1 MKVAV
6 LGASGWIGSH
16 IANEAKFRG
25 HQVRALVRDPS
36 KIEDPDFNVIAVDV
50 KALNSSEGT
59 NDLVN
64 ALADVD
70 VVIASIG
77 GRAAGNHEI
86 VKSTAETLL
95 EVLPK
100 TKVERL
106 LWVGGAGSLE
116 VAPGVKLVTVPDFPE
131 EYKAEALAQGEA
143 LDVFRQSSSSLN
155 WTFVSPAAEIFP
167 GDKIGSYRVGND
179 ELIADETGA
188 SRISVSDYAIAM
200 IDELES
206 AKHPRK
212 RIGVAY

>member
-16 IANEAKFRG
+16 VANEAKSRG
-25 HQVRALVRDPS
+25 HQVSALVKDPS
-36 KIEDPDFNVIAVDV
+36 KIDDPDVNVFTVD
-50 KALNSSEGT
+50 LNKNI
-59 NDLVN
+59 NDLVS
-64 ALADVD
+64 ALTDVD
-70 VVIASIG
+70 VLIASVG
-77 GRAAGNHEI
+77 GRAVGNHEI
-86 VKSTAETLL
+86 VKNTAETLL

-116 VAPGVKLVTVPDFPE
+116 VAPGVKLVTVPEFPE

-143 LDVFRQSSSSLN
+143 LEVFKQSDSPLN

-167 GDKIGSYRVGND
+167 GEKLGRYRVGQD
-179 ELIADETGA
+179 ELISDDSGA
-188 SRISVSDYAIAM
+188 SRISVSDYAVAM

-206 AKHPRK
+206 ASNTRK